1 MYCIRRESV
10 FNIKY
15 KNKQPKIKEYLKNYN
30 KVATITFILLPVYRK
45 YNMSKNAWIAIRK
58 IFYKFVLSMQ
68 LYSSLLELNVNYIF
82 GPKLHFS
89 MILDVFYFSCF
100 DLG

>member
-45 YNMSKNAWIAIRK
+45 YNMSKNAWIAISAR
-58 IFYKFVLSMQ
+58 YSTN
-68 LYSSLLELNVNYIF
+68 LY
-82 GPKLHFS
+82 
-89 MILDVFYFSCF
+89 
-100 DLG
+100 